1 MDTITAVV
9 ELVRENE
16 DMSRTIETYEDWFEA
31 LIGQTVTM
39 KYKYK
44 NKTRWMTCVVEEFEE
59 GQGWLVRDL
68 ESDEVFPL
76 TLDNLFDG
84 SAIIDKKPEPVERP
98 KRTVTFDE

>member
-1 MDTITAVV
+1 METITAVV
-9 ELVRENE
+9 EIVRENE
-16 DMSRTIETYEDWFEA
+16 EMSRTIETYECWFDA

-39 KYKYK
+39 KYKRR
-44 NKTRWMTCVVEEFEE
+44 NKTRWVTCVVEEFEE

-84 SAIIDKKPEPVERP
+84 SAVVTNKPERIV
-98 KRTVTFDE
+98 KFAQ